1 MNQEGGV
8 PMIINSVIITIIL
21 VPGIAFNSQ
30 DNLQLSKIPPI

>member
-8 PMIINSVIITIIL
+8 PIINSVIITIIL

-30 DNLQLSKIPPI
+30 DNLQLSKSPPI